1 MPPRAQAGAGVFLLW
16 LVIAI
21 VAARALLA

>member
-1 MPPRAQAGAGVFLLW
+1 MARARTAGGVFLLW
-16 LVIAI
+16 LAIAI

>member
-1 MPPRAQAGAGVFLLW
+1 MASRAQAAAGVILLW

>member
-1 MPPRAQAGAGVFLLW
+1 MARARTASGVFLLW
-16 LVIAI
+16 LAIAI